1 MFETDA
7 RHVFKEVTFE
17 LQLHCL
23 HILLY
28 VNEECAW
35 VGVVGQRTRTC
46 WIGGISISE
55 ISEFAKE
62 KVRDE
67 EVFYCLFATVGV
79 AEQIG
84 PQHLE
89 AGLLYLEHLI
99 KWHRGFLQFFLNLLL
114 YCLVV
119 HRVQKILVV
128 CDFAFVAF
136 VPQLQVDLLSTESY
150 LECHIAF
157 FLNARKIVLC
167 HFLEF
172 LRRAKGE
179 DFVELLLYA
188 QFLGDCYQIVDLSS

>member
-1 MFETDA
+1 
-7 RHVFKEVTFE
+7 
-17 LQLHCL
+17 
-23 HILLY
+23 
-28 VNEECAW
+28 
-35 VGVVGQRTRTC
+35 
-46 WIGGISISE
+46 
-55 ISEFAKE
+55 
-62 KVRDE
+62 VRDE